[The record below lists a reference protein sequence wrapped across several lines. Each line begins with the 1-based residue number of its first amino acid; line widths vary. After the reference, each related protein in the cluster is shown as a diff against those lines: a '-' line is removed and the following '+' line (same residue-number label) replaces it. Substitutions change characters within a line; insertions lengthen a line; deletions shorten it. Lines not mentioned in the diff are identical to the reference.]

1 MGTSWSAFK
10 SESLE
15 SLVDSASDYSVN
27 NELLRCVAKPEH
39 LFEAV
44 QDEDECIKLYEASLL
59 DCQLRVVCKG
69 KVELRSYELIFR
81 DHSTNLKWP
90 LWSLRWYGA
99 KLSLFVFESGRRCPS
114 GPGIF
119 FFKCKHSKQL
129 SCCLAKQISHILKRT
144 VISNHQISTRKCL
157 HSIPSQRSGVERV
170 TDLHLQTVQQR
181 QLGAYGRDVRY
192 VKGIP
197 KFPSSSRGSN
207 EASVVCCPSTP
218 PSASPTAVNT
228 LASAEYVSTIS
239 YPLLVARPQGTDGL
253 PMESHEEANEST
265 SNLGHYLEFVQQPDS
280 LSVRSQSEGQY
291 LIAAASHPYVNQPN
305 RVLLIPHGSSL
316 VTETVAQPND
326 YTVEPG
332 ALR

>member
-15 SLVDSASDYSVN
+15 SLVNSASDYSVN

-81 DHSTNLKWP
+81 DHNTNLKWP

-114 GPGIF
+114 GPGLF
-119 FFKCKHSKQL
+119 LFKCKHSKQL
-129 SCCLAKQISHILKRT
+129 SSCLAKQISYILKRT
-144 VISNHQISTRKCL
+144 VTSNHQISTKKCPHL
-157 HSIPSQRSGVERV
+157 ISSQRSSVERA
-170 TDLHLQTVQQR
+170 TELRLQTVQHS
-181 QLGAYGRDVRY
+181 QLGAHGRGVRY

-197 KFPSSSRGSN
+197 KSTSTSCSSN
-207 EASVVCCPSTP
+207 EASGMYCPSSP

-228 LASAEYVSTIS
+228 FASAEYVPTIS
-239 YPLLVARPQGTDGL
+239 YPLLVATPQETNDL
-253 PMESHEEANEST
+253 STESREEANEST
-265 SNLGHYLEFVQQPDS
+265 SNLGHYLDFVQQPDS

-305 RVLLIPHGSSL
+305 RVLLLAHGMSL
-316 VTETVAQPND
+316 GTETVAQPND
-326 YTVEPG
+326 YTAEPG
-332 ALR
+332 TLR